1 MIRKLLDYVSQERII
16 QVEKTIKYI
25 RYSIPIRDDDIGDN
39 LKVKIVDNE
48 IVLTFMNKPVQ
59 EMIIIN
65 KIMDKK

>member
-1 MIRKLLDYVSQERII
+1 MIRKLLNYVSQERII